1 MLNVTLNTNITLP
14 EEEQL
19 LSCEICLQQIPLSE
33 SEISEANDYVAY
45 FCGLDCYDVWIR
57 QQHKS
62 NS

>member
-1 MLNVTLNTNITLP
+1 MLNVSLSTHITLP
-14 EEEQL
+14 EDEQL

-45 FCGLDCYDVWIR
+45 FCGLECYDVWIR

>member
-1 MLNVTLNTNITLP
+1 MLTITPVTNNTLP
-14 EEEQL
+14 EDEQL

-33 SEISEANDYVAY
+33 SDISEANDYVAY
-45 FCGLDCYDVWIR
+45 FCGLECYDVWVR